1 MVQYRIE
8 TGVGR
13 FSQQLNSV
21 HSFHM
26 TGVLYIVATPI
37 GNLDDISLRAIAT
50 LKAVDLIA
58 AEDTRHSKFL
68 LQHLGIETPMISCHE
83 HNEKSRI
90 ETLLEKLAAGS
101 NIALIS
107 DAGTPLISDPGYRL
121 VLAARQAGIKVS
133 PIPGANS
140 AIAALSAAGL
150 PVQNFH
156 FCGFLSSR
164 SKERGQQLQALQ
176 GIPATLVLFE
186 SSHRI
191 ERLLAQLGQVFPQK
205 QCVIAKELT
214 KLHENFLRGSGAE
227 LLAQLKGD
235 SALSKGEFVV
245 LIDNSDD
252 ATSKQLDAGDAEIL
266 KVLLGEVSVK
276 IAVKIAMR
284 LTGKKKNELYNL
296 ALQLRDEVD

>member
-1 MVQYRIE
+1 
-8 TGVGR
+8 
-13 FSQQLNSV
+13 
-21 HSFHM
+21 M

-58 AEDTRHSKFL
+58 AEDTRHSKYL
-68 LQHLGIETPMISCHE
+68 LNHLGIETPMISCHE
-83 HNEKSRI
+83 HNENSRS
-90 ETLLEKLAAGS
+90 ELLLEKLTAGS
-101 NIALIS
+101 NVALIS

-121 VLAARQAGIKVS
+121 VLAAQQAGIRVS

-150 PVQNFH
+150 PTENFY

-164 SKERGQQLQALQ
+164 TKERGNQLQALCE
-176 GIPATLVLFE
+176 IPVTLVLFE

-191 ERLLAQLGQVFPQK
+191 ERLMQQLVQLFPEK

-214 KLHENFLRGSGAE
+214 KLHENFMRGSAAE
-227 LLAQLKGD
+227 LLARLKDD
-235 SALSKGEFVV
+235 SVLSKGEFVV

-252 ATSKQLDAGDAEIL
+252 AASKKLNTDDVEIL
-266 KVLLGEVSVK
+266 RVLLEEVSVK

-284 LTGKKKNELYNL
+284 LTGKKKNELYQQ
-296 ALQLRDEVD
+296 ALQLQDGSESKIMN